1 MAINFNTN
9 PYYDDFDENKQ
20 FHRILFRPG
29 YAVQARELT
38 QLQTQLQD
46 QINKFGDHV
55 FVNGSVVLGGGRL
68 FEKDLH
74 SLKVQPNFGGQSV
87 NPTNFV
93 DKVVIGQTSGA
104 EAIVKKAIGL
114 TDSDPIT
121 FIVKLTAGNTFQDG
135 ESIQTADAT
144 YSATL
149 QLTSAIN
156 DAMMFSVDEGVF
168 FVDGKFVF
176 TEAQSIAV
184 DKYSNTSSKN
194 IGFLVNETIV
204 DSDADESLLDRAQ
217 GSPNFAA
224 PGADRYK
231 VSLTL
236 TSKDIGTDID
246 NFIETARVVDGE
258 LVINKAKTIYSE
270 IGNELARRTFDE
282 SGDYTVKRFP
292 IQVLDHQ
299 ADTPDATKFTV
310 ALDPGKAYVKGYE
323 FETINQE
330 FLELD
335 RAREFDQAESLDVAT
350 SYGNYVYV
358 DNVIGD
364 PTDVAPTTNI
374 VPNNYST
381 VDLRYGSS
389 NLGTAKIRYMK
400 WHSGTHGSSTAVWKL
415 YLFDIQMDPGEIFGN
430 VTVIGSPTTTFQA
443 TIDALSKVGGTGATF
458 LGGSDA
464 AGLVFPFSNDY
475 IKTVRDEN
483 GLSVSDY
490 ATQRTFTVTFNA
502 GIANIATTSAN
513 ERFIGSGAI
522 TDAIKQ
528 GNYIVFH
535 PTAGTPLDFSN
546 ANNGVI
552 TVGPNVS
559 GSTQSLEL
567 DYSGADNTLSGNS
580 LMIANVNQNNVSERT
595 KALSNYTIKILG
607 NGAGGLNAS
616 TGATDSLEVS
626 DVYEVAGIY
635 NTGSTNP
642 TAVTV
647 DPNTGVLTW
656 GAVTYTD
663 VTDDYN
669 VDDGQRAEYYDHGGI
684 TLIGT
689 APSVNDYVL
698 VVYRNFTHSG
708 NGFLSVD
715 SYSID
720 YEDIPLF
727 KDPASGEEFELRDS
741 VDFRPRRVD
750 GGTSLE
756 GGLVPDP
763 DGTFD
768 TDYQYY
774 LGRIDKIIATSNQ
787 EFVVKQGVPA
797 VYPKVPTDLSN
808 GMSIYAVI
816 IPPYTANIGDIQ
828 IKYIDNQRYTMKD
841 IGKLEKRINN
851 LEYYT
856 QLSLLEKQAKDTA
869 IPDAS
874 NLEKFK
880 NGFAVDPFTSADIF
894 AVSGAAWSQR
904 RWGWWNA
911 WFNGSNT
918 WNFAAQN
925 YNDNSL
931 AQPANADFNAAI
943 DPINQELRA
952 PFTTEFHGF
961 NTGTLTNTEK
971 TGDLVGLQ
979 HTEVVAI
986 DQPLATTYLNINPF
1000 NIIRFAGFINLEPSF
1015 DQWVDTNQLPA
1026 VNKIVDVQLPDA
1038 ADLIVNRFTGSGNA
1052 IRVTSTTTSIR
1063 QNVISEQTAS
1073 LGSNVVDVQFI
1084 PYIRANT
1091 VLAIG
1096 NSFKPLSRLYGFMEN
1111 TAISSYMRPLTLV
1124 EVENHNGSLFDDSK
1138 GVYEALSI
1146 RTDHTNPATET
1157 GTAKTAI
1164 YSDPTT
1170 ADATKRLLTIY
1181 DETVAPNVGEFI
1193 VGANGGYAEVTAV
1206 TTYSLGDAMTPDEYG
1221 NIGVEFQIP
1230 ADTFKTGE
1238 RTFRLI
1244 NNNTNDVE
1252 AQDSIGEAKYTA
1264 SGLLQNKQ
1272 ETILTTRAVQNQR
1285 VIERRGRRIWVDPLA
1300 QSFLIDPDAYPEGMH
1315 ISSVD
1320 VYFRSKSNT
1329 VPVTME
1335 IRRTV
1340 NGYPEAQSTSIPFAV
1355 SVLKPEQVQTS
1366 STGVIATKFN
1376 FPSIH
1381 LTPGEYAIT
1390 LLANSSDYEVYV
1402 AEMGQ
1407 TILGGTTK
1415 VDKQPYAGS
1424 LFKSQNGSTW
1434 EADQNKDLKFRIHRA
1449 SFVLSGS
1456 AEFEIQDPAAVK
1468 DYHALFA
1475 NASAITPTGTNIKWY
1490 AKAYSNGT
1498 HDTAWGLININQD
1511 IEYTRLLKLDAAA
1524 NAGNTPTLRLRA
1536 ELTTDNNI
1544 VSPLIDAQSLA
1555 VVATENIIN
1564 DPNSDLVTYPTGLQ
1578 ETNSTGG
1585 NALAKYITK
1594 SINLADGFD
1603 ASNINVTVDI
1613 NRPPATD
1620 VKVYYRTLPSGAV
1633 TPITDENW
1641 VEMDLETVVPSSTN
1655 NFDFKEHRY
1664 FPPNAFDQY
1673 GVPADDPISTRFNTF
1688 QIKIVM
1694 LSSQT
1699 QFSPKLRDLRV
1710 IALDS

>member
-9 PYYDDFDENKQ
+9 PYYDDFDENKK

-46 QINKFGDHV
+46 QIDKFGKHV
-55 FVNGSVVLGGGRL
+55 FVNGSVVLGGGRI
-68 FEKDLH
+68 FEKDLN
-74 SLKVQPNFGGQSV
+74 SLKVQTNFNSATV
-87 NPTNFV
+87 NPANFA
-93 DKVVIGQTSGA
+93 DKTIIGQTSGA
-104 EAIVKKAIGL
+104 EATVKKAIGL
-114 TDSDPIT
+114 TGSDPIT
-121 FIVKLTAGNTFQDG
+121 FIVKLTSGNAFQDG
-135 ESIQTADAT
+135 ETIQTADGT
-144 YSATL
+144 YSASL
-149 QLTSAIN
+149 QGTGAVN

-176 TEAQSIAV
+176 SEAQTVAV

-194 IGFLVNETIV
+194 IGFIVNETIV

-217 GSPNFAA
+217 GSPNYAA

-231 VSLTL
+231 VALTL
-236 TSKDIGTDID
+236 TSKDINTDVD

-323 FETINQE
+323 FESINQE
-330 FLELD
+330 FLALD
-335 RAREFDQAESLDVAT
+335 RARETDEALSVDVST
-350 SYGNYVYV
+350 IYGNYVYV
-358 DNVIGD
+358 DTLGGD
-364 PTDVAPTTNI
+364 PTATNPITNKVPNDYSIVQLRDNSNQIGSAKLRYLKWQSSATPYNPTTTI
-374 VPNNYST
+374 YK
-381 VDLRYGSS
+381 
-389 NLGTAKIRYMK
+389 A
-400 WHSGTHGSSTAVWKL
+400 
-415 YLFDIQMDPGEIFGN
+415 YLFDIQMNTNEVFGS
-430 VTVIGSPTTTFQA
+430 VTQIGSLTWGAQ
-443 TIDALSKVGGTGATF
+443 INELSKVGGTGATF
-458 LGGSDA
+458 LSGSNDSS
-464 AGLVFPFSNDY
+464 LVFPFPNDY
-475 IKTVRDEN
+475 IEN
-483 GLSVSDY
+483 VTNSDY
-490 ATQRTFTVTFNA
+490 LTQRTFTITFNA
-502 GIANIATTSAN
+502 GVANIATTSAN
-513 ERFIGSGAI
+513 ERFIGTGTLDQTTKRS
-522 TDAIKQ
+522 
-528 GNYIVFH
+528 NYIVFA
-535 PTAGTPLDFSN
+535 PGGNILDFTSDD
-546 ANNGVI
+546 I
-552 TVGPNVS
+552 TVGANVN
-559 GSTQSLEL
+559 GSTQTLEI
-567 DYSGADNTLSGNS
+567 DYSATNNTLSGDGI
-580 LMIANVNQNNVSERT
+580 LIANVNQNNVSERS
-595 KALSNYTIKILG
+595 KNLSNYQVKILG
-607 NGAGGLNAS
+607 DGAGGLNA
-616 TGATDSLEVS
+616 TIGGTDSLEVS
-626 DVYEVAGIY
+626 DIYEVKAIY
-635 NTGSTNP
+635 NVGTSAP
-642 TAVTV
+642 SVTV
-647 DPNTGVLTW
+647 DGTTGV
-656 GAVTYTD
+656 VTGMSGETD
-663 VTDDYN
+663 VTDRYI
-669 VDDGQRAEYYDHGGI
+669 VDDGQRGEYYDHGGI
-684 TLIGT
+684 TLSGT
-689 APSVNDYVL
+689 APTTNDYL
-698 VVYRNFTHSG
+698 VVVYKNFTHSG
-708 NGFLSVD
+708 NGFLSRN
-715 SYSID
+715 SYSVA
-720 YEDIPLF
+720 YEDIPVF
-727 KDPASGEEFELRDS
+727 TDPATGEEIELRDS
-741 VDFRPRRVD
+741 IDFRPRRVD
-750 GGTSLE
+750 GGTGFE
-756 GGLVPDP
+756 GGLIADP
-763 DGTFD
+763 DGTFNS
-768 TDYQYY
+768 DYTYY
-774 LGRIDKIIATSNQ
+774 LGRIDKVIATANQ
-787 EFVVKQGVPA
+787 EFVIKQGVPA

-808 GMSIYAVI
+808 GMSLYAVL
-816 IPPYTANIGDIQ
+816 IPPYTADVADVQ

-856 QLSLLEKQAKDTA
+856 QLSLLEKQAKDTSIA
-869 IPDAS
+869 DAS

-894 AVSGAAWSQR
+894 ATAGAAWSQR

-943 DPINQELRA
+943 DPLNQELRA

-986 DQPLATTYLNINPF
+986 DQSLATTYLNINPF
-1000 NIIRFAGFINLEPSF
+1000 NIIRFAGFISLEPAF

-1026 VNKIVDVQLPDA
+1026 VNRIVDVQLPDA
-1038 ADLIVNRFTGSGNA
+1038 ADRIVNRFTGSGNRA
-1052 IRVTSTTTSIR
+1052 IVTSTTTTVE
-1063 QNVISEQTAS
+1063 QNVISSQTAS

-1091 VLAIG
+1091 VTAIG
-1096 NSFKPLSRLYGFMEN
+1096 NSFKPLSRLYGYMEN
-1111 TAISSYMRPLTLV
+1111 TAISSYMRPLTLI
-1124 EVENHNGSLFDDSK
+1124 EVQNHNGVLFDGTK
-1138 GVYEALSI
+1138 GVYEALTFTSG
-1146 RTDHTNPATET
+1146 

-1170 ADATKRLLTIY
+1170 ADDTKRLLTVFDDTGTIQ
-1181 DETVAPNVGEFI
+1181 VGDI
-1193 VGANGGYAEVTAV
+1193 VTGENTNTATVTAV
-1206 TTYSLGDAMTPDEYG
+1206 TTYSLGDAMVPDEYG

-1272 ETILTTRAVQNQR
+1272 ETILTTRAIQNQR
-1285 VIERRGRRIWVDPLA
+1285 VITRRGRRIWVDPLA

-1366 STGVIATKFN
+1366 TNGALATKFS

-1407 TILGGTTK
+1407 TLLGGTTK

-1449 SFVLSGS
+1449 SFVTSGT
-1456 AEFEIQDPAAVK
+1456 ALFEIQDPTQVK
-1468 DYHALFA
+1468 NYHALFA
-1475 NASAITPTGTNIKWY
+1475 NASAITPTGTNIKWS
-1490 AKAYSNGT
+1490 ARAYSGVA
-1498 HDTAWGLININQD
+1498 HEDYYSININQD
-1511 IEYTRLLKLDAAA
+1511 IEYTRLLELDAAA
-1524 NAGNTPTLRLRA
+1524 NTVGGSAGEPSLILKA
-1536 ELTTDNNI
+1536 EMTTDSDV
-1544 VSPLIDAQSLA
+1544 VSPLIDAASLA

-1564 DPNSDLVTYPTGLQ
+1564 NDS
-1578 ETNSTGG
+1578 TNEAGTSQGG

-1594 SINLADGFD
+1594 PINLADGFD

-1613 NRPPATD
+1613 NRPAATN
-1620 VKVYYRTLPSGAV
+1620 VKVYFRTLPSGSV
-1633 TPITDENW
+1633 TPITNENW
-1641 VEMDLETVVPSSTN
+1641 VEMELETVVPSSIN
-1655 NFDFKEHRY
+1655 NFDFKEYRF
-1664 FPPNAFDQY
+1664 FPAGAFDQY
-1673 GVPADDPISTRFNTF
+1673 DVPQDDPITTRFNTF
-1688 QIKIVM
+1688 QVKIVM

-1699 QFSPKLRDLRV
+1699 QFSPKLRDLRI

>member
-9 PYYDDFDENKQ
+9 PYYDDFDETKQ

-68 FEKDLH
+68 FEKDLT
-74 SLKVQPNFGGQSV
+74 SLKIQPNFGGQSV
-87 NPTNFV
+87 NPTNFAG
-93 DKVVIGQTSGA
+93 KTIIGQTSGA
-104 EAIVKKAIGL
+104 EAIVKKAVGL
-114 TDSDPIT
+114 TASDPIT
-121 FIVKLTAGNTFQDG
+121 FIVKLSAGNSFQDG
-135 ESIQTADAT
+135 ETIQTADAT

-149 QLTSAIN
+149 QLTGAIN
-156 DAMMFSVDEGVF
+156 EAMLFSVDSGVF
-168 FVDGKFVF
+168 FVDGKFVY
-176 TEAQSIAV
+176 TEAQTVAV

-194 IGFLVNETIV
+194 IGFLVEETII
-204 DSDADESLLDRAQ
+204 DTDADESLLDRAQ

-231 VSLTL
+231 VSLVL
-236 TSKDIGTDID
+236 TSKDISTTIT
-246 NFIETARVVDGE
+246 NFIEIARVVDGE
-258 LVINKAKTIYSE
+258 LVVNKVKTIYSE

-282 SGDYTVKRFP
+282 SGDYTVKRWP

-299 ADTPDATKFTV
+299 AATPDANKFTI
-310 ALDPGKAYVKGYE
+310 ALDPGKGYVKGYE
-323 FETINQE
+323 FETISQE
-330 FLELD
+330 FLTLD
-335 RAREFDQAESLDVAT
+335 RAREFEQAISQDVST
-350 SYGNYVYV
+350 SYGNYIYV
-358 DNVIGD
+358 DGLVGD
-364 PTDVAPTTNI
+364 PSEIAPITNI
-374 VPNNYST
+374 VPNAYST
-381 VDLRYGSS
+381 I
-389 NLGTAKIRYMK
+389 NLKASGVTIGTAKLRFMK
-400 WHSGTHGSSTAVWKL
+400 WVSGTHGNAAAVWKL
-415 YLFDIQMDPGEIFGN
+415 YLFDIQMDAGEVFGSI
-430 VTVIGSPTTTFQA
+430 TDISSTSGTFEA
-443 TIDALSKVGGTGATF
+443 NIDALSKIGGTGATF
-458 LGGSDA
+458 LGGSDSPS
-464 AGLVFPFSNDY
+464 LVFPFSNDY

-490 ATQRTFTVTFNA
+490 ATQRTFTVTFNS
-502 GIANIATTSAN
+502 GVANIATTSAN
-513 ERFIGSGAI
+513 ERFIGSGAL
-522 TDAIKQ
+522 TDSIKES
-528 GNYIVFH
+528 NYIVFH
-535 PTAGTPLDFSN
+535 PSTGAVLNFSN

-552 TVGPNVS
+552 TVGPNIS
-559 GSTQSLEL
+559 GSTQTLEL
-567 DYSGADNTLSGNS
+567 DYSSADNTLSGNS
-580 LMIANVNQNNVSERT
+580 ILIANVNQNNVSERT

-607 NGAGGLNAS
+607 NGAGGLN
-616 TGATDSLEVS
+616 TTIGGTDTLGVS

-635 NTGSTNP
+635 NTGATNP
-642 TAVTV
+642 TAVTI
-647 DPNTGVLTW
+647 NGTTGALTW
-656 GAVTYTD
+656 GSVTYTD
-663 VTDDYN
+663 VTDDYII
-669 VDDGQRAEYYDHGGI
+669 DDGQRAEFYDHGGI
-684 TLIGT
+684 RLSGT
-689 APSVNDYVL
+689 APASSNHYVL

-720 YEDIPLF
+720 YEDIPKF
-727 KDPASGEEFELRDS
+727 TDPASGEEFELRDS
-741 VDFRPRRVD
+741 IDFRPRRVD
-750 GGTSLE
+750 GGTGLE
-756 GGLVPDP
+756 GGLIPDP

-808 GMSIYAVI
+808 GMSIYAIV
-816 IPPYTANIGDIQ
+816 IPPYTPSVSDVQ

-894 AVSGAAWSQR
+894 AVGGAAWSQR

-911 WFNGSNT
+911 WFNGSNN

-931 AQPANADFNAAI
+931 AQPAAADFNAAI

-961 NTGTLTNTEK
+961 DTGTLTNTERE
-971 TGDLVGLQ
+971 GDLVSLQ
-979 HTEVVAI
+979 HTEVAAI
-986 DQPLATTYLNINPF
+986 EQLLATTYININPF

-1026 VNKIVDVQLPDA
+1026 VNRIVDVQLPDA
-1038 ADLIVNRFTGSGNA
+1038 ADLVINRFTGSGNA

-1063 QNVISEQTAS
+1063 QNVISEQTTS

-1091 VLAIG
+1091 VLGLG

-1111 TAISSYMRPLTLV
+1111 TAISSYMRPLMLV
-1124 EVENHNGSLFDDSK
+1124 EVENHNGALFDDTK

-1146 RTDHTNPATET
+1146 RTDHTNPTTQT

-1170 ADATKRLLTIY
+1170 ANATKRLLTIY
-1181 DETVAPNVGEFI
+1181 DQTVTPNVGEFI

-1206 TTYSLGDAMTPDEYG
+1206 TTYSLGDAMIPDEYG
-1221 NIGVEFQIP
+1221 NIGFEFQIP

-1238 RTFRLI
+1238 RTIRLI

-1264 SGLLQNKQ
+1264 TGLLQTRQ
-1272 ETILTTRAVQNQR
+1272 ETLLTTRAVQNQR
-1285 VIERRGRRIWVDPLA
+1285 VIERRGNRFWVDPLA
-1300 QSFLIDPDAYPEGMH
+1300 QSFLVDPDAYPEGMH
-1315 ISSVD
+1315 LSSVD
-1320 VYFRSKSNT
+1320 VWFRTKSNT

-1340 NGYPEAQSTSIPFAV
+1340 NGYPESQTTTIPFAV
-1355 SVLKPEQVQTS
+1355 SVLKPQSVNTS
-1366 STGVIATKFN
+1366 TTGTVATKFE

-1390 LLANSSDYEVYV
+1390 LIANSSDYEVYI

-1407 TILGGTTK
+1407 SILGGTTK

-1424 LFKSQNGSTW
+1424 LFKSQNASTW
-1434 EADQNKDLKFRIHRA
+1434 EADQNKDLKFRINRA

-1490 AKAYSNGT
+1490 AKAYTNGT
-1498 HDTAWGLININQD
+1498 HDTDWGLININQD
-1511 IEYTRLLKLDAAA
+1511 IEYTRLLRLDAAA

-1536 ELTTDNNI
+1536 ELTTDSNT
-1544 VSPLIDAQSLA
+1544 VSPLIDVQSLA
-1555 VVATENIIN
+1555 VVTTENTIN
-1564 DPNSDLVTYPTGLQ
+1564 NDS
-1578 ETNSTGG
+1578 TNEEGTSQGG
-1585 NALAKYITK
+1585 NALAKYISK
-1594 SINLADGFD
+1594 PINLADGFD

-1613 NRPPATD
+1613 NRPPATN

-1633 TPITDENW
+1633 SPITDETW

-1655 NFDFKEHRY
+1655 NFDFKEYRF
-1664 FPPNAFDQY
+1664 FPPNAFDQF
-1673 GVPADDPISTRFNTF
+1673 GVPQDEPISTRFNTF

>member
-46 QINKFGDHV
+46 QIDKFGKHV
-55 FVNGSVVLGGGRL
+55 FVNGSVVLGGGRI
-68 FEKDLH
+68 FEKDLN
-74 SLKVQPNFGGQSV
+74 SLKVQTNFNSATV
-87 NPTNFV
+87 NPANFA
-93 DKVVIGQTSGA
+93 DKTIVGQTSGA
-104 EAIVKKAIGL
+104 EATVKKAIGL

-121 FIVKLTAGNTFQDG
+121 FIVKLTSGNAFQNG
-135 ESIQTADAT
+135 ETIQTADGT
-144 YSATL
+144 YSASL
-149 QLTSAIN
+149 QSTGAVN

-168 FVDGKFVF
+168 FIDGKFVF
-176 TEAQSIAV
+176 SEAQTVAV

-217 GSPNFAA
+217 GSPNYAA

-231 VSLTL
+231 VALTL
-236 TSKDIGTDID
+236 TSKDIGTDKD
-246 NFIETARVVDGE
+246 NFIETARVVDGD
-258 LVINKAKTIYSE
+258 LVINKAKTVYSE

-323 FETINQE
+323 FESINQE
-330 FLELD
+330 FLALD
-335 RAREFDQAESLDVAT
+335 RARETDEASSVDVST
-350 SYGNYVYV
+350 SYGNYVFV
-358 DNVIGD
+358 DTLTGD
-364 PTDVAPTTNI
+364 STQDNPITNI
-374 VPNNYST
+374 VPNGYSDVKLKDSGGT
-381 VDLRYGSS
+381 IGSAKLRYLKWVSS
-389 NLGTAKIRYMK
+389 ATPYASATTIYK
-400 WHSGTHGSSTAVWKL
+400 A
-415 YLFDIQMDPGEIFGN
+415 YLFDIQMNANEVFADVTSIGDDTTPTPTWNAEIN
-430 VTVIGSPTTTFQA
+430 E
-443 TIDALSKVGGTGATF
+443 LSKVGGTGDTF
-458 LGGSDA
+458 LSGSNDSS
-464 AGLVFPFSNDY
+464 LVFPFPNDY
-475 IKTVRDEN
+475 IEN
-483 GLSVSDY
+483 VTNSDY
-490 ATQRTFTVTFNA
+490 LTQRTFNITFNA
-502 GIANIATTSAN
+502 GVANIATTAAT
-513 ERFIGSGAI
+513 ERFVGTG
-522 TDAIKQ
+522 TLDQTTKRT
-528 GNYIVFH
+528 NYIVFA
-535 PTAGTPLDFSN
+535 PDGTILDFSSDD
-546 ANNGVI
+546 I
-552 TVGPNVS
+552 TVGANVN
-559 GSTQSLEL
+559 GATQTLEL
-567 DYSGADNTLSGNS
+567 DYTNTDNTLSGNG
-580 LMIANVNQNNVSERT
+580 LLIANVNQNNVSARS
-595 KALSNYTIKILG
+595 KALSNYQVKVLG
-607 NGAGGLNAS
+607 DGAGGLNA
-616 TGATDSLEVS
+616 TVGGTDSLEVS
-626 DVYEVAGIY
+626 DIYEVKAIY
-635 NTGSTNP
+635 NVGTSAP
-642 TAVTV
+642 SVTV
-647 DPNTGVLTW
+647 DGTT
-656 GAVTYTD
+656 GAVTGMSGETD
-663 VTDDYN
+663 VTDRYS
-669 VDDGQRAEYYDHGGI
+669 VDDGQRGEYYDHGGV
-684 TLIGT
+684 TLTGT
-689 APSVNDYVL
+689 APTTNDYL
-698 VVYRNFTHSG
+698 VVVYKNFTHSG
-708 NGFLSVD
+708 NGFLSRN

-720 YEDIPLF
+720 YEDIPVF
-727 KDPASGEEFELRDS
+727 EDPATGEEIELRDS
-741 VDFRPRRVD
+741 IDFRPRRVD
-750 GGTSLE
+750 GGTGFE
-756 GGLVPDP
+756 GGLIADP
-763 DGTFD
+763 EGTFNS
-768 TDYQYY
+768 DYTYY
-774 LGRIDKIIATSNQ
+774 LGRIDKVIATANQ

-808 GMSIYAVI
+808 GMSLYAVL
-816 IPPYTANIGDIQ
+816 IPPYTADVADVQ

-856 QLSLLEKQAKDTA
+856 QLSLLEKQAKDTSIA
-869 IPDAS
+869 DAS

-894 AVSGAAWSQR
+894 ATSGAAWSQR

-943 DPINQELRA
+943 DPLNQELRA

-961 NTGTLTNTEK
+961 ETGTLTNTEK
-971 TGDLVGLQ
+971 TGDLVGLE

-1000 NIIRFAGFINLEPSF
+1000 NIIRFAGFINLEPAF

-1026 VNKIVDVQLPDA
+1026 VNRIVDVQLPDA
-1038 ADLIVNRFTGSGNA
+1038 ADRIVNRFTGSGNRV
-1052 IRVTSTTTSIR
+1052 RVTSTTTTVE
-1063 QNVISEQTAS
+1063 QNVISSQTAS

-1091 VLAIG
+1091 VTAIG
-1096 NSFKPLSRLYGFMEN
+1096 NSFKPESRLYGYMEN
-1111 TAISSYMRPLTLV
+1111 TAISSYMRPLTLI
-1124 EVENHNGSLFDDSK
+1124 EVQNHNGALFDGTK
-1138 GVYEALSI
+1138 GVYEALTFTSG
-1146 RTDHTNPATET
+1146 

-1170 ADATKRLLTIY
+1170 ADDTKRLLTVFDDTGSIQVG
-1181 DETVAPNVGEFI
+1181 DTVTGENTNT
-1193 VGANGGYAEVTAV
+1193 ATVTAV
-1206 TTYSLGDAMTPDEYG
+1206 TTYSLGDAMIPDEYG

-1285 VIERRGRRIWVDPLA
+1285 VITRRGRRIWVDPLA
-1300 QSFLIDPDAYPEGMH
+1300 QSFLIDPDAFPEGMH

-1329 VPVTME
+1329 IPVTME

-1355 SVLKPEQVQTS
+1355 SVLKPEQVSTS
-1366 STGVIATKFN
+1366 TNGALATKFS

-1407 TILGGTTK
+1407 TVLGGTTK

-1434 EADQNKDLKFRIHRA
+1434 EADQNKDLKFKINRA
-1449 SFVLSGS
+1449 SFVTSGT
-1456 AEFEIQDPAAVK
+1456 ALFEIQDPAQVK
-1468 DYHALFA
+1468 NYHALFA
-1475 NASAITPTGTNIKWY
+1475 NASAITPSGTNIKWS
-1490 AKAYSNGT
+1490 ARAYSGVA
-1498 HDTAWGLININQD
+1498 HEDYYSIDINQD
-1511 IEYTRLLKLDAAA
+1511 IEYTRLLELDAAA
-1524 NAGNTPTLRLRA
+1524 NTVGGSAGEASLILKA
-1536 ELTTDNNI
+1536 EMTTDNNT
-1544 VSPLIDAQSLA
+1544 VSPLIDAASLA
-1555 VVATENIIN
+1555 VVATENVIN
-1564 DPNSDLVTYPTGLQ
+1564 NDS
-1578 ETNSTGG
+1578 TNEAGTSQGG
-1585 NALAKYITK
+1585 NSLAKYITK
-1594 SINLADGFD
+1594 PINLADGFD

-1613 NRPPATD
+1613 NRPASTN
-1620 VKVYYRTLPSGAV
+1620 VKVYFRTLPSGSV
-1633 TPITDENW
+1633 TPITNENW
-1641 VEMDLETVVPSSTN
+1641 VEMELETVVPSSIN
-1655 NFDFKEHRY
+1655 NFDFKEYRF
-1664 FPPNAFDQY
+1664 FPAGAFDQY
-1673 GVPADDPISTRFNTF
+1673 DVPQDDPITTRFNTF
-1688 QIKIVM
+1688 QVKIVM

-1699 QFSPKLRDLRV
+1699 QFSPKLRDLRI

>member
-9 PYYDDFDENKQ
+9 PYYDDFNENKQ

-46 QINKFGDHV
+46 QIEKFGEHV

-68 FEKDLH
+68 FEDELT

-87 NPTNFV
+87 NPVNYK
-93 DKVVIGQTSGA
+93 DKTIIGQTSGA
-104 EAIVKKAIGL
+104 EAVVKQAIGL
-114 TDSDPIT
+114 TTSDPIT
-121 FIVKLTAGNTFQDG
+121 FIVKRNAGDTFVNG
-135 ESIQTADAT
+135 ETIQTADGT

-149 QLTSAIN
+149 QLTGAVN
-156 DAMMFSVDEGVF
+156 DAMLFSVDEGVF
-168 FVDGKFVF
+168 FVDGKFVY
-176 TEAQSIAV
+176 TEAQTVAV
-184 DKYSNTSSKN
+184 DKYSNSSSKN
-194 IGFLVNETIV
+194 IGFLVQETIV

-231 VSLTL
+231 VALTL
-236 TSKDIGTDID
+236 TSKNIGTNID
-246 NFIETARVVDGE
+246 NFIEIARVVGGE
-258 LVINKAKTIYSE
+258 LVVNKAKTIYSE

-292 IQVLDHQ
+292 LQVLEHQ
-299 ADTPDATKFTV
+299 ATVPDADKFTI

-323 FETINQE
+323 FETISQE
-330 FLELD
+330 FLTLD
-335 RAREFDQAESLDVAT
+335 RAREFEQAVSQDVST
-350 SYGNYVYV
+350 SYGNYIYV
-358 DNVIGD
+358 DGLVGD
-364 PTDVAPTTNI
+364 PTDSAPITNQ
-374 VPNNYST
+374 VPNNYTSI
-381 VDLRYGSS
+381 
-389 NLGTAKIRYMK
+389 NLKNTGGTTIGTAKLRYMK
-400 WHSGTHGSSTAVWKL
+400 WVSGTHGAGSAVWKL
-415 YLFDIQMDPGEIFGN
+415 YIFDIQMNIGEVFGS
-430 VTVIGSPTTTFQA
+430 VTDVASGTFEA
-443 TIDALSKVGGTGATF
+443 SVDALSKIGGTGATF
-458 LGGSDA
+458 IGGADA
-464 AGLVFPFSNDY
+464 PGLVFPFSNDY

-490 ATQRTFTVTFNA
+490 ATQRTFLVTFNA
-502 GIANIATTSAN
+502 GVATIATTSAN
-513 ERFIGSGAI
+513 ERFIGSGSI
-522 TDAIKQ
+522 SDSIKES
-528 GNYIVFH
+528 NYIVFH
-535 PTAGTPLDFSN
+535 PTTGAVLDFSN
-546 ANNGVI
+546 SNNGVI
-552 TVGPNVS
+552 TVGPNIS

-567 DYSGADNTLSGNS
+567 DYSGANNTLSGQS
-580 LMIANVNQNNVSERT
+580 ILIANVNQNNVAERT
-595 KALSNYTIKILG
+595 KALSNYTIKVLG
-607 NGAGGLNAS
+607 NGVGGLNTS
-616 TGATDSLEVS
+616 VGGTDSLEVS
-626 DVYEVAGIY
+626 DIYEVLAIY
-635 NTGSTNP
+635 NVGTSAP
-642 TAVTV
+642 SVTV
-647 DPNTGVLTW
+647 NGITGV
-656 GAVTYTD
+656 VTGMSGETN
-663 VTDDYN
+663 VTDNYIIDN
-669 VDDGQRAEYYDHGGI
+669 GQRAEFYDHGGI
-684 TLIGT
+684 TLSGT
-689 APSVNDYVL
+689 APTANDYL
-698 VVYRNFTHSG
+698 VVVYKNFTHSG

-720 YEDIPLF
+720 YEDIPKF
-727 KDPASGEEFELRDS
+727 IDPASGEEFELRDS
-741 VDFRPRRVD
+741 IDFRPRRVD
-750 GGTSLE
+750 GGTALE
-756 GGLVPDP
+756 GGLIPDP

-808 GMSIYAVI
+808 GMSLYAII
-816 IPPYTANIGDIQ
+816 IPPYTSSISDVQ

-894 AVSGAAWSQR
+894 AVGGAAWSQR

-931 AQPANADFNAAI
+931 AQPAAADFNAAI

-952 PFTTEFHGF
+952 PFSVEFHGF
-961 NTGTLTNTEK
+961 DVGTLTDTERD
-971 TGDLVGLQ
+971 GDLVGLQ
-979 HTEVVAI
+979 HTEQVAI
-986 DQPLATTYLNINPF
+986 EQPLATTYMNINPF
-1000 NIIRFAGFINLEPSF
+1000 DIIRFAGFINLEPSF

-1026 VNKIVDVQLPDA
+1026 VNRIVDVQLPDA
-1038 ADLIVNRFTGSGNA
+1038 SDLVINRFSGSGNA
-1052 IRVTSTTTSIR
+1052 VRVTSTTTSVR

-1084 PYIRANT
+1084 PYIRPNT
-1091 VLAIG
+1091 VLGIA

-1111 TAISSYMRPLTLV
+1111 TAISSYMRPLTRITV
-1124 EVENHNGSLFDDSK
+1124 QDHSGSLFDATK

-1146 RTDHTNPATET
+1146 RTDSSNPATET

-1170 ADATKRLLTIY
+1170 ADATKRLLTVFN
-1181 DETVAPNVGEFI
+1181 DTVTINVGEFI
-1193 VGANGGYAEVTAV
+1193 VGANGGYAKVTAV
-1206 TTYSLGDAMTPDEYG
+1206 TTYSLGNAIIPDEYG
-1221 NIGVEFQIP
+1221 NIGFEFQIP

-1238 RTFRLI
+1238 RTIRLI

-1264 SGLLQNKQ
+1264 TGLLQNKQ
-1272 ETILTTRAVQNQR
+1272 ETILTTRAIQNQR

-1315 ISSVD
+1315 VSSVD

-1340 NGYPEAQSTSIPFAV
+1340 NGYPEAQSTTIPFAV
-1355 SVLKPEQVQTS
+1355 SVLKPEQVTTS
-1366 STGVIATKFN
+1366 ATGTVATKFN

-1390 LLANSSDYEVYV
+1390 LIANTSDYEVYV
-1402 AEMGQ
+1402 SELGQ
-1407 TILGGTTK
+1407 TVLGGTTK

-1424 LFKSQNGSTW
+1424 LFKSQNASTW
-1434 EADQNKDLKFRIHRA
+1434 EADQNKDLKFRINRA
-1449 SFVLSGS
+1449 VFELSGS
-1456 AEFEIQDPAAVK
+1456 AEFTIQDPAAVK
-1468 DYHALFA
+1468 DYHAVFA
-1475 NASAITPTGTNIKWY
+1475 NASAVTPAGTDIKWY
-1490 AKAYSNGT
+1490 AKAYAGST
-1498 HDTAWGLININQD
+1498 HDTDWGLININQD

-1524 NAGNTPTLRLRA
+1524 NAGGTPTLRLKA
-1536 ELTTDNNI
+1536 ELTTTNDI
-1544 VSPLIDAQSLA
+1544 VSPLVDVQSLA
-1555 VVATENIIN
+1555 VVVTENTIN
-1564 DPNSDLVTYPTGLQ
+1564 N
-1578 ETNSTGG
+1578 NSTNEEGTSQGG
-1585 NALAKYITK
+1585 NALAKYISK
-1594 SINLADGFD
+1594 PIGLADGFD

-1620 VKVYYRTLPSGAV
+1620 VKVYFRTLPSGAV
-1633 TPITDENW
+1633 SPITDENW

-1664 FPPNAFDQY
+1664 FPPNAFDQF
-1673 GVPADDPISTRFNTF
+1673 GVPSDDPISTRFNTF